1 MNRAVFQEVIRLP
14 GLGYPS
20 IFFMPRSKSVREGAE
35 LHSVTDNVTLNKAFQ
50 LAHSIFR
57 HKEEDRKIALTI
69 VWDALRG
76 VGVKLMAQ
84 NEADRHAPEKPTKV
98 RWNTL
103 QWFQILI
110 YCKSEAYERQQEADN
125 KNSLSE
131 EDMII
136 RYVKHLIL
144 TTCRRNSFH
153 ITLGLS
159 RLLYE
164 YSAAETMALYDL
176 VVQDPDSSTRKSD
189 AYYRARKN
197 KLIEELTER
206 FQRFVRIHQAARGEK
221 RFQAQDDSS
230 RFTELVNEYLTRFTP
245 WETSCLLPEQ
255 FDAWAPIH
263 SLKSSQA
270 IQVHSLIHPGCFS
283 RLTQALKLDPPEVRL
298 ALPKFFLTK
307 KQSDGTT
314 PPNESSPSS
323 ELTKDEANEIRNR
336 IAEQADRRKTFMPRS
351 LSVMTGGVER
361 ARLDLARSSKIR
373 LEIEEDVSVIELL
386 GKSEEG
392 DLLLATHVITGDED
406 YRAESSPQEYSIVLE
421 GGQNISLKTL
431 LLPSDSNG
439 ALTLSVDISYRETK
453 PLRAA
458 IFWWRQLRHSLF
470 APGSLKDTR
479 KIPVL
484 SPATVI
490 AGLAL
495 ITAAA
500 FMLYFAVRNRPGDY
514 IAKQQPPPA
523 SIEPG
528 KLPISE
534 KPPQANAIVER
545 TPPTAPETSESPGP
559 SESPKPGST
568 TREPGARAVKSL
580 SEVKRLYVES
590 LGDDAFSQTVRQ
602 KLIEKLQASH
612 GFVIM
617 KGSDDADTAISGSAR
632 QEGKR
637 RDESTGQQIEVGNV
651 TLQFL
656 NVSGNVIWR
665 TRQYRGTAD
674 QIASQF
680 EKDLID
686 AIETAKGRRKQ

>member
-1 MNRAVFQEVIRLP
+1 
-14 GLGYPS
+14 
-20 IFFMPRSKSVREGAE
+20 MPRSKSVREGAE
-35 LHSVTDNVTLNKAFQ
+35 LHSLTDNATLNKAFQ
-50 LAHSIFR
+50 LAHSIYR
-57 HKEEDRKIALTI
+57 YKEEDRKIALTI
-69 VWDALRG
+69 VWEALIG

-98 RWNTL
+98 RWSTL

-131 EDMII
+131 KDMII

-144 TTCRRNSFH
+144 TTSRRNSFH

-197 KLIEELTER
+197 KLIEELAER
-206 FQRFVRIHQAARGEK
+206 FQRSVKLHQAARGEK

-230 RFTELVNEYLTRFTP
+230 RFIELVNEYLTRFTP
-245 WETSCLLPEQ
+245 WETSCVLPEQ
-255 FDAWAPIH
+255 FDAWAPIN

-270 IQVHSLIHPGCFS
+270 IQVHSLIHPVCFS
-283 RLTQALKLDPPEVRL
+283 RLAQALKLDPPESRL
-298 ALPKFFLTK
+298 TLPKFFLTK

-314 PPNESSPSS
+314 PPTESSPSS
-323 ELTKDEANEIRNR
+323 ELTNDEAKEIRNR
-336 IAEQADRRKTFMPRS
+336 IVEQADRRKTFMPRS

-361 ARLDLARSSKIR
+361 ARLDLAQSSKIR
-373 LEIEEDVSVIELL
+373 LEIEEDVSLIELV
-386 GKSEEG
+386 GKCEEG
-392 DLLLATHVITGDED
+392 DLLLATHLIADDED
-406 YRAESSPQEYSIVLE
+406 YRAESSPKECSIVLE

-431 LLPSDSNG
+431 LLASDIDDAFSF
-439 ALTLSVDISYRETK
+439 SVEISYRETK

-458 IFWWRQLRHSLF
+458 IFWWRQLRHSLS

-479 KIPVL
+479 KISVL
-484 SPATVI
+484 SPATVFV
-490 AGLAL
+490 GLAL
-495 ITAAA
+495 IIVTGLL
-500 FMLYFAVRNRPGDY
+500 LYFAIRSRPDEY
-514 IAKQQPPPA
+514 VAKQQPPPA

-528 KLPISE
+528 KPPRSE

-545 TPPTAPETSESPGP
+545 TPPTAPGKSESPGP
-559 SESPKPGST
+559 NESPKPGST
-568 TREPGARAVKSL
+568 SREPGARAVKSL
-580 SEVKRLYVES
+580 LEVKRIYVES

-602 KLIEKLQASH
+602 KLIEKLQAGP

-632 QEGKR
+632 QEGKQ
-637 RDESTGQQIEVGNV
+637 RDESTGQEIEVGNV
-651 TLQFL
+651 ALQFL
-656 NVSGNVIWR
+656 NISGDVIWR
-665 TRQYRGTAD
+665 TRRYRGTAD

-680 EKDLID
+680 AKDLIA
-686 AIETAKGRRKQ
+686 AIERARRR

>member
-1 MNRAVFQEVIRLP
+1 
-14 GLGYPS
+14 
-20 IFFMPRSKSVREGAE
+20 MPRSKSVREGAE

-50 LAHSIFR
+50 LAHSIYR

-69 VWDALRG
+69 VWEALIG
-76 VGVKLMAQ
+76 VGVRLMAQ

-98 RWNTL
+98 RWSTL

-125 KNSLSE
+125 KALLSE

-164 YSAAETMALYDL
+164 YSAAETMAMYDL

-197 KLIEELTER
+197 KLIEELAER

-230 RFTELVNEYLTRFTP
+230 RFTELVSEYLTRFTP
-245 WETSCLLPEQ
+245 WETSCVLPEQ

-270 IQVHSLIHPGCFS
+270 IQIHSLIHPGCFS
-283 RLTQALKLDPPEVRL
+283 RLTQALKLDPPESRL
-298 ALPKFFLTK
+298 ALPKFFLTN

-323 ELTKDEANEIRNR
+323 ELTKEEANEIRNR
-336 IAEQADRRKTFMPRS
+336 IVEQADRRKTFMPRS

-361 ARLDLARSSKIR
+361 ARLDLAQSSRIR
-373 LEIEEDVSVIELL
+373 LEIEEDISLIELV

-392 DLLLATHVITGDED
+392 DLLLATHVIADDED
-406 YRAESSPQEYSIVLE
+406 YRAESSPKEYSIVLE

-431 LLPSDSNG
+431 LPTDTNG
-439 ALTLSVDISYRETK
+439 AFTFPVEISYRETK

-458 IFWWRQLRHSLF
+458 IFWWRQLRHSLS

-479 KIPVL
+479 KISVL

-490 AGLAL
+490 VGLAL
-495 ITAAA
+495 IIVTGLL
-500 FMLYFAVRNRPGDY
+500 LYFAMRSRPDEY
-514 IAKQQPPPA
+514 VATQQPPPA
-523 SIEPG
+523 SVEPG

-559 SESPKPGST
+559 SESPKPSST
-568 TREPGARAVKSL
+568 TREPGARALRSL
-580 SEVKRLYVES
+580 LEVKRIYVES

-602 KLIEKLQASH
+602 KLIEKLHAGH

-637 RDESTGQQIEVGNV
+637 RDESTGQEMEVGNV
-651 TLQFL
+651 ALQFV
-656 NVSGNVIWR
+656 NISGDVIWR

-686 AIETAKGRRKQ
+686 AIETAKRRRKQ